1 LIEKLS
7 PTKILIAILL
17 KYTVFFIFKNISR
30 ASMFANTKSAN
41 LMNGERK
48 VAAMYSTV
56 ASQNFGGAKRIGGPK
71 LLILGK

>member
-1 LIEKLS
+1 
-7 PTKILIAILL
+7 
-17 KYTVFFIFKNISR
+17 
-30 ASMFANTKSAN
+30 MFANTKSAN

-48 VAAMYSTV
+48 VAAMYSSV